1 MDGPD
6 QAPDAVSTTRANIQ
20 ASVLRAPKTGGE
32 NSWTRN
38 WSLYVFFRI
47 MGDNELTATRDRILA
62 LYDGTEQLPGELDP
76 LAKLRFD
83 LAHPGVLNAALA
95 DPEAEPP
102 PVDAFR
108 AWLKAL
114 ISRDPGPMRETLAG
128 FSNALEPGL
137 TVAAMADGGAAAA
150 TATASATVADV
161 DLSSGSAGAG
171 VEMAFALLRGFMS
184 EAGYMD
190 LLENAQARFRAAA
203 ADDAT
208 GFALPALLFYEF
220 LRTAAPAFEPGR
232 DLPPAIRSEADQ
244 QALAGDGDDG
254 GDRMP
259 ISFAFTHAGL
269 KTLQLDPATLAS
281 FPDAFKEG
289 MAARARR
296 LRDTGSSAP
305 EYWEGELGL
314 KSVHGYFTG
323 GFGTRAYPTSVAFW
337 KRLRAEVRAFND
349 ATDDAKEALREWI
362 GAMFRPV
369 GLEVVHIELGQDPHQ
384 HDDDRAAQLDG
395 TARQTPRI
403 EHFGYRDNLSQPFVD
418 LGLGDTLPGGGTA
431 SRLSSWTPAA
441 PGEIFLDQPDEDGE
455 KHTLPVHPVLRSGST
470 FVVFRKLEQDVQGF
484 RSFLGRQRP
493 GDPQA
498 QDALGAQFV
507 GRWKNGAPLVTS
519 PWHQPDVD
527 PDAEGT
533 LNDFRYAADDPEGK
547 RCPLGAH
554 VRRSNPRD
562 IGGRNEVRR
571 HRILRRGISY
581 GGPLLPENSA
591 GDGEKRGMLFV
602 AANARIDLQFEVI
615 QADWINDGEF
625 LGQAGLDRCPL
636 TGANAGTVADR
647 FFEAGAGAPVTEIPR
662 FVHMR
667 GGDYFFLPGIAA
679 LTGIADGDRF
689 AVPFDQL
696 PYRGYGM
703 GDASTPSLYNE
714 SRLTTYAR
722 TVLGTAKRAVRVAS
736 PGTGQIVSFV
746 GRHDDVTRVLSNN
759 MGKDGVE
766 FSVRPYHVAGRR
778 ITRGSDMLIGT
789 DESGPTCPARH
800 RLKPILDLAWG
811 TLARHFDQSGGI
823 EPALRGLA
831 RARLDATLRRTAH
844 ARRIDLVAD
853 VAAPAAYGVVTDLFG
868 IPGPSWVTELGVAL
882 PFARQ
887 HVGDL
892 PADWL
897 AAFKGE
903 RTADPG
909 LTTMQVWSAV
919 MVLDLIGNLQNQS
932 ALHALSRQAGSEM
945 LNHIDARLADVRSR
959 RADATGTLVGAF
971 VLNEALQ
978 EVQDLYKR
986 VPAGEDWRSHYY
998 QDVSMI
1004 LIEIIGS
1011 TLAVIPLTFASVM
1024 TSLLNLRVPLSALPP
1039 LDNPQIAALI
1049 YEAERLNP
1057 NLPVRMRHC
1066 EADTDWS
1073 KAMGIAAG
1081 DSIAALVAAANLDP
1095 RKFSDPLRFS
1105 FKGVGIGEGP
1115 ERRIDDYLLFGV
1127 PGSNKDCWGR
1137 NRVAMP
1143 VLQECIR
1150 ACSRLTGLR
1159 RVAGRAGEPQKLIQV
1174 TIGLLARFTR
1184 LVS

>member
-1 MDGPD
+1 MDAPD

-32 NSWTRN
+32 NPWTRN

-47 MGDNELTATRDRILA
+47 MGDNELAATRDRILA
-62 LYDGTEQLPGELDP
+62 LYDGKEQLPGELGP
-76 LAKLRFD
+76 LAKLKLD

-95 DPEAEPP
+95 DPEGEVP

-114 ISRDPGPMRETLAG
+114 IARDPEPMRDTLVA
-128 FSNALEPGL
+128 FSSALEAGL

-150 TATASATVADV
+150 VVAAAAMVADV
-161 DLSSGSAGAG
+161 DLADAAGIGTEAT
-171 VEMAFALLRGFMS
+171 VLRLLHGFMT
-184 EAGYMD
+184 EAGYAG
-190 LLENAQARFRAAA
+190 LVERAEAGLRAAIA
-203 ADDAT
+203 EDAT

-220 LRTAAPAFEPGR
+220 LRTSAPAFEPGKG
-232 DLPPAIRSEADQ
+232 LPSAIRSEADQ
-244 QALAGDGDDG
+244 TALADAGCDDHQ
-254 GDRMP
+254 MP
-259 ISFAFTHAGL
+259 ISFAFTHSGL

-289 MAARARR
+289 MAARAAR
-296 LRDTGSSAP
+296 LRDTGPSAP

-323 GFGTRAYPTSVAFW
+323 GFGTRGYPTSVAFW

-349 ATDDAKEALREWI
+349 ASDDAKEELREWI
-362 GAMFRPV
+362 GAMFRLV
-369 GLEVVHIELGQDPHQ
+369 GLEIVHIELGQDPRQ
-384 HDDDRAAQLDG
+384 HEDDQAAQFDP
-395 TARQTPRI
+395 TARQTPRT

-431 SRLSSWTPAA
+431 SRLSSWSPVA

-455 KHTLPVHPVLRSGST
+455 AHALPVHPTLRCGST
-470 FVVFRKLEQDVQGF
+470 FMVFRKLEQDVPGF

-493 GDPQA
+493 GDRQA
-498 QDALGAQFV
+498 QDALGAQIV
-507 GRWKNGAPLVTS
+507 GRWKNGAPLVAA

-527 PDAEGT
+527 TDAEGT
-533 LNDFRYAADDPEGK
+533 LNDFRYAADDPEGR

-554 VRRSNPRD
+554 IRRANPRD
-562 IGGRNEVRR
+562 IGGRNEARR

-647 FFEAGAGAPVTEIPR
+647 FFEAGAVAPVTGIPR
-662 FVHMR
+662 FVHTR

-679 LTGIADGDRF
+679 LTGIAEGDRF

-696 PYRGYGM
+696 PYGGYSM
-703 GDASTPSLYNE
+703 GDAFTPSLYNE
-714 SRLTTYAR
+714 GRLTTYAR
-722 TVLGTAKRAVRVAS
+722 TVLATAKRAVRVTA
-736 PGTGQIVSFV
+736 PGTGEIVSFV
-746 GRHDDVTRVLSNN
+746 GRHADVTRVLSNDLVE
-759 MGKDGVE
+759 GKVE
-766 FSVRPYHVAGRR
+766 FSVRPYHLAGRR

-800 RLKPILDLAWG
+800 RLKPILEHAWAE
-811 TLARHFDQSGGI
+811 LERQFAQRGGI
-823 EPALRGLA
+823 DSALRGLA
-831 RARLDATLRRTAH
+831 KGRLDATLRRTAQ

-903 RTADPG
+903 RTTDPG

-945 LNHIDARLADVRSR
+945 LNHIDARLAEVRSG
-959 RADATGTLVGAF
+959 RAAAAGTLVGAF
-971 VLNEALQ
+971 VANESLPAIRN
-978 EVQDLYKR
+978 LYTH

-1024 TSLLNLRVPLSALPP
+1024 TSLFNLRIPLSALPP
-1039 LDNPQIAALI
+1039 LGNDQIAALI

-1057 NLPVRMRHC
+1057 NLPVRMRRC
-1066 EADTDWS
+1066 EIDTDWS
-1073 KAMGIAAG
+1073 KQMGVAAG

-1095 RKFSDPLRFS
+1095 RKFADPLRFS

-1115 ERRIDDYLLFGV
+1115 DRRIDDYLLFGV

-1143 VLQECIR
+1143 VLQESIR
-1150 ACSRLTGLR
+1150 ACSRLKGLR

-1184 LVS
+1184 LAS